1 MLIVNTGECK
11 RGHASRYLRGRSVEV
26 GELAALASL
35 NCDRIWGNSELS
47 EESMLQLAASKHW
60 ERNESCQ

>member
-11 RGHASRYLRGRSVEV
+11 RGYASICPRGRSVEV
-26 GELAALASL
+26 GELAKLASL

-47 EESMLQLAASKHW
+47 EESMLQSAASKH
-60 ERNESCQ
+60 